1 MSPSPDKP
9 AASGNPPAGY
19 DPFEMWR
26 QVYETNEKAW
36 SETLERLTSTPSF
49 AESQGKLLETLLAA
63 QKQMRD
69 STRLFL
75 ESANFPTRDDIARLG
90 EILVGLEEKIDQ
102 LDERLGDIQQAV
114 NRRVGADAAEPAES
128 ASRPARARS
137 AGRRTAT

>member
-1 MSPSPDKP
+1 MSPSSDKQP
-9 AASGNPPAGY
+9 AASGY

-36 SETLERLTSTPSF
+36 NETLERLTSTPSF

-75 ESANFPTRDDIARLG
+75 ESANFPTREDIARLG

-102 LDERLGDIQQAV
+102 LDERLDGIEQALCSRGDDEQ
-114 NRRVGADAAEPAES
+114 DAPA
-128 ASRPARARS
+128 ARAKPARARS
-137 AGRRTAT
+137 AGRRAAK